1 MKAKQMGFTLIE
13 LMITVAIIGILSSVG
28 YPSYMSHIQK
38 AKRSEAQAALVSMAT
53 AMEQW
58 RVENNNSYCGVSS
71 AIPAPTCPT
80 LAASDIFAVQ
90 VPTDGTGT
98 KTYMLS
104 FTTSKSSPT
113 LTVYDQY
120 TLTATPVT
128 PQDTDVC
135 HVLTLKSTGEK
146 GANGKS
152 PDEDNCW
159 E

>member
-90 VPTDGTGT
+90 VPTDGSGT
-98 KTYMLS
+98 KTYDLS
-104 FTTSKSSPT
+104 IPALMADSYTLQATPYGTQVSDNCGNLT
-113 LTVYDQY
+113 LTSTGVKGA
-120 TLTATPVT
+120 TLT
-128 PQDTDVC
+128 
-135 HVLTLKSTGEK
+135 TG
-146 GANGKS
+146 
-152 PDEDNCW
+152 CW

>member
-58 RVENNNSYCGVSS
+58 RVENNNDYTGVTVGTGDTS
-71 AIPAPTCPT
+71 
-80 LAASDIFAVQ
+80 IFTDR
-90 VPTDGTGT
+90 VPTDGSGT
-98 KTYMLS
+98 QSYTLS
-104 FTTSKSSPT
+104 IPT
-113 LTVYDQY
+113 LATGNY
-120 TLTATPVT
+120 TLQATPVS
-128 PQDTDVC
+128 TDDC
-135 HVLTLKSTGEK
+135 GTLTLDSTGVK
-146 GANGKS
+146 ASSTGT
-152 PDEDNCW
+152 NCW

>member
-1 MKAKQMGFTLIE
+1 MKAKQNGFTLIE
-13 LMITVAIIGILSSVG
+13 LMITVAIIGILTSVG
-28 YPSYMSHIQK
+28 YPSYQSHIKK

-90 VPTDGTGT
+90 VPTDGGT
-98 KTYMLS
+98 KTYDLD
-104 FTTSKSSPT
+104 FDTAPT
-113 LTVYDQY
+113 QSYYKLK
-120 TLTATPVT
+120 ATPSGTQVG
-128 PQDTDVC
+128 DDC
-135 HVLTLKSTGEK
+135 GDLTLDSTGVK
-146 GANGKS
+146 ASSIGA
-152 PDEDNCW
+152 DCW

>member
-58 RVENNNSYCGVSS
+58 RVENNGKYLGITN
-71 AIPAPTCPT
+71 
-80 LAASDIFAVQ
+80 ASDVFATQ
-90 VPTDGTGT
+90 VPTDGSGT
-98 KTYMLS
+98 KSYDLAFDST
-104 FTTSKSSPT
+104 PT
-113 LTVYDQY
+113 DSYYKLK
-120 TLTATPVT
+120 ATPVSTDDCGTLTLDSTGVKT
-128 PQDTDVC
+128 PSATDVTT
-135 HVLTLKSTGEK
+135 V
-146 GANGKS
+146 
-152 PDEDNCW
+152 NCW

>member
-58 RVENNNSYCGVSS
+58 RVENNNDYTGVTVGTGDTS
-71 AIPAPTCPT
+71 
-80 LAASDIFAVQ
+80 IFTDR
-90 VPTDGTGT
+90 VPTDGSGTQSYTLSIATLATGNYTLQATPISTDDCGTLTLDSTGVKTSSTGT
-98 KTYMLS
+98 
-104 FTTSKSSPT
+104 
-113 LTVYDQY
+113 
-120 TLTATPVT
+120 
-128 PQDTDVC
+128 
-135 HVLTLKSTGEK
+135 
-146 GANGKS
+146 
-152 PDEDNCW
+152 NCW

>member
-58 RVENNNSYCGVSS
+58 RVENNNDYTGVTVGTGDTS
-71 AIPAPTCPT
+71 
-80 LAASDIFAVQ
+80 IFTDR
-90 VPTDGTGT
+90 VPTDGSGT
-98 KTYMLS
+98 QSYTLS
-104 FTTSKSSPT
+104 IAT
-113 LTVYDQY
+113 LTTGNY
-120 TLTATPVT
+120 TLQATPVS
-128 PQDTDVC
+128 TDDC
-135 HVLTLKSTGEK
+135 GTLTLDSTGVK
-146 GANGKS
+146 TSSTGT
-152 PDEDNCW
+152 NCW

>member
-58 RVENNNSYCGVSS
+58 RVENNNNYGDGTDS
-71 AIPAPTCPT
+71 
-80 LAASDIFAVQ
+80 IFATQ

>member
-58 RVENNNSYCGVSS
+58 RVENNNDYTGVTVGTGDTS
-71 AIPAPTCPT
+71 
-80 LAASDIFAVQ
+80 IFTDR
-90 VPTDGTGT
+90 VPTDGSGT
-98 KTYMLS
+98 QS
-104 FTTSKSSPT
+104 
-113 LTVYDQY
+113 Y
-120 TLTATPVT
+120 TLSIATLATGNYTLQATPVS
-128 PQDTDVC
+128 TDDC
-135 HVLTLKSTGEK
+135 GTLTLDSTGVK
-146 GANGKS
+146 TSSTGT
-152 PDEDNCW
+152 NCW

>member
-58 RVENNNSYCGVSS
+58 RVENNNDYTGVTVGTGDTS
-71 AIPAPTCPT
+71 
-80 LAASDIFAVQ
+80 IFTDR
-90 VPTDGTGT
+90 VPTDGSGT
-98 KTYMLS
+98 QSYVLS
-104 FTTSKSSPT
+104 IPT
-113 LTVYDQY
+113 LTIDSY
-120 TLTATPVT
+120 TLQATPYGTQVS
-128 PQDTDVC
+128 DNC
-135 HVLTLKSTGEK
+135 GNLTLTSTGVK
-146 GANGKS
+146 GATLTTG
-152 PDEDNCW
+152 CW